1 MQTLNN
7 RSIENP
13 IIKDKVTFLET
24 AAETGGRY
32 TAMLLELAPK
42 GYNELHTHKS
52 FDEIFTVREGRLG
65 LQLGSDCFILEVGES
80 VRVKAGDEHRFYNP
94 SDTERAVA
102 HVLLDTAS
110 RGMEISLQVA
120 YGLAR
125 DGKTTFKGIPR
136 NPYHLALLLHWS
148 DTSLPRFI
156 RMLAPLFSWLK
167 DRATRRGI
175 DQELMLQYAKI

>member
-1 MQTLNN
+1 MEPLQI

-13 IIKDKVTFLET
+13 IIKDRVTFLET
-24 AAETGGRY
+24 SSETDGKY
-32 TAMLLELAPK
+32 TAMLLELAPN
-42 GYNELHTHKS
+42 GYNELHTHRS

-65 LQLGSDCFILEVGES
+65 LQLGQERFILETGES
-80 VRVKAGDEHRFYNP
+80 VRVKAGDEHCFFNP
-94 SDTERAVA
+94 SSTERVVA

-125 DGKTTFKGIPR
+125 DGRTTPKGIPR

-148 DTSLPRFI
+148 DTNLPNFFK
-156 RMLAPLFSWLK
+156 LFEPLVRWLQQ
-167 DRATRRGI
+167 RAVQKGI
-175 DQELMLQYAKI
+175 DHELILQYAKI